1 MVIKVGYD
9 GWVQNFTLKLF
20 LNHNFEGKS
29 SLSFSVAVEKA
40 DGHVTY
46 FFPIRNL
53 QNRLCLFILETCI
66 SVLGNFLLLLKN
78 AHVSTH
84 THTPFHFHVLSLVFL
99 FCRYLSSW
107 INLLKLFLSSLILQ
121 FIIVLLYFQR
131 DFLDFIF

>member
-84 THTPFHFHVLSLVFL
+84 THTFSFPCSLFG
-99 FCRYLSSW
+99 
-107 INLLKLFLSSLILQ
+107 ILILQ
-121 FIIVLLYFQR
+121 VFI
-131 DFLDFIF
+131 FLDQSTKIILIISDSPIYYCFVIFLERFS

>member
-9 GWVQNFTLKLF
+9 GWVQNFMLKLF

-66 SVLGNFLLLLKN
+66 SVLGNFLLLLKKCTCK
-78 AHVSTH
+78 HTH
-84 THTPFHFHVLSLVFL
+84 THFHFHVLSLVFL